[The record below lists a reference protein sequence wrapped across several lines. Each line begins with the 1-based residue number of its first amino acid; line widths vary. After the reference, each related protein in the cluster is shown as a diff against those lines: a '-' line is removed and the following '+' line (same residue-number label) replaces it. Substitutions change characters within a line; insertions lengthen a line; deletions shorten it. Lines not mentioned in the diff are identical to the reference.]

1 MSRVPAPLP
10 DPLPIRPRGPLD
22 VRIRPPG
29 SRSLTNRALI
39 AAALASGES
48 VLLGATESDDAAAMR
63 DGLRALGVPIRVE
76 GDAWTV
82 TGAGARLPARGA
94 VAVDVRASGTTAR
107 FLTAVATLAAPG
119 AEVTLDGTA
128 RMRERPIGEL
138 VTALTAL
145 GADAVALGS
154 GGCPPVRVR
163 GGGLAGG
170 RVAIDARRSSQYVS
184 GILLAAPCAARDVE
198 LAPLEGRV
206 VSRPFVDLTLQV
218 MAEFGAEAGW
228 TDAGTLAVRAGPYHA
243 RRYAIEPDAQAA
255 AYVFAAA
262 ALRGGRAVVEGI
274 PAGSRQPD
282 LALLDA
288 LAAMGCTVRR
298 EAGAIELTA
307 TPGALHGVRWDG
319 EPMPDAVLALAVVA
333 LFAKGATEIKNV
345 ANLRIKESDRLAA
358 LETEIRRLGG
368 RAEAGPDWLR
378 IEPAPLSG
386 AVIETYAD
394 HRMAMSFA
402 LAGLAVPGV
411 AIRDP
416 GCVAKTWPDFF
427 AALDTW

>member
-1 MSRVPAPLP
+1 V
-10 DPLPIRPRGPLD
+10 
-22 VRIRPPG
+22 
-29 SRSLTNRALI
+29 T
-39 AAALASGES
+39 AALASGES

-63 DGLRALGVPIRVE
+63 EGLRALGVPIRVE
-76 GDAWTV
+76 GGDWTV
-82 TGAGARLPARGA
+82 TGAGGRLPARGA

-107 FLTAVATLAAPG
+107 FLTAVAALAAPG

-138 VTALTAL
+138 VAALGGL
-145 GADAVALGS
+145 GADAVALGP

-170 RVAIDARRSSQYVS
+170 KVAIDARRSSQYVS

-198 LAPLEGRV
+198 LAPVAGRV

-218 MAEFGAEAGW
+218 MAQFGAEAGW
-228 TDAGTLAVRAGPYHA
+228 TDTGTLAVRAGPYQA
-243 RRYAIEPDAQAA
+243 RRYAIEPDAQSA

-262 ALRGGRAVVEGI
+262 AIQGGRAVVEGI
-274 PAGSRQPD
+274 PTGSRQPD

-307 TPGALHGVRWDG
+307 APGGLHGIRWDG

-333 LFAKGATEIKNV
+333 LFAQGPTEIRNV

-358 LETEIRRLGG
+358 LEAEIRRLGG

-378 IEPAPLSG
+378 IEPAALSG

-402 LAGLAVPGV
+402 LAGLAVPGI

-427 AALDTW
+427 TALDAW